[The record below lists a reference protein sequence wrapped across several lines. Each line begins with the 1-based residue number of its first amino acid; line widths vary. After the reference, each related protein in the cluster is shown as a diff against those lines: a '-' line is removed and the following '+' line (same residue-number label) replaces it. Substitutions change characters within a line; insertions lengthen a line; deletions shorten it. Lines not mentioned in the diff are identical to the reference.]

1 MANRFTITGDGITV
15 EQMVEVAVGHREV
28 EISPAAIT
36 RMKVSYEAALR
47 VASGDIPVY
56 GINTGFGPLKDRRI
70 EPEQTSQLQIN
81 LIRSHASGVGDLLPT
96 PAVRGAMLL
105 LASCLSIGASG
116 IDPRIVQLLVEFLNK
131 SIHPVVPSQGSL
143 GASGDLAPLAHV
155 ALALIGEGPV
165 EGGNALSAMT
175 KHGLEPAS
183 LGPKCG
189 LALIN
194 GTHFLTAIGALST
207 HKSRQLL
214 LVADVA
220 AAIHVEA
227 SLSSAKPFGEAIM
240 ALRPH
245 AGQAE
250 SAANLR
256 SLLAGSALMEHHADC
271 HEVQDAYSVRCTP
284 QVHGAVRDA
293 QRHARSVLETEMRS
307 VTDNPLFVGGQF
319 VSAGNFHGEPC
330 ALAMDYLSLGLIELG
345 NISERRT
352 ERLVNPTL
360 SRGLPAFLAGHP
372 GLESGVMLAHYA
384 AAALASENKTLAFP
398 PSADTIPTGANQEDH
413 VSMGMTSARRLDR
426 ICANLQNIL
435 AIELLCA
442 ARAMQIRKAQ
452 TGKGGAAGTEAALA
466 SVRGIV
472 SADLTDRPPSPDIQ
486 AVAKLIESGQLIQS
500 VSAAI
505 GDLI

>member
-1 MANRFTITGDGITV
+1 
-15 EQMVEVAVGHREV
+15 
-28 EISPAAIT
+28 
-36 RMKVSYEAALR
+36 
-47 VASGDIPVY
+47 
-56 GINTGFGPLKDRRI
+56 
-70 EPEQTSQLQIN
+70 
-81 LIRSHASGVGDLLPT
+81 
-96 PAVRGAMLL
+96 
-105 LASCLSIGASG
+105 
-116 IDPRIVQLLVEFLNK
+116 
-131 SIHPVVPSQGSL
+131 
-143 GASGDLAPLAHV
+143 
-155 ALALIGEGPV
+155 
-165 EGGNALSAMT
+165 MT